1 VTLPAALNFANSY
14 LIWSEVQYSYKPVIG
29 YVVSGTLTLKDQ
41 ITCVRGC
48 PTLSRGTR
56 RQTHGIGSAVV
67 DLIFSI
73 AKRDVT
79 FFSGTVPISFL

>member
-1 VTLPAALNFANSY
+1 M
-14 LIWSEVQYSYKPVIG
+14 QYSYKPTIG

-41 ITCVRGC
+41 IYMRPRLSDYGDAHRRRRSARR
-48 PTLSRGTR
+48 SRG
-56 RQTHGIGSAVV
+56 HGIGSAVV